1 MDDYEQQPVGVLL
14 RTLGELQAARP
25 FVQRRESRKTTTVTE
40 ASSSAHRTQQKSI
53 PDRSLDI
60 NAIDSVSLEALPR
73 IGPAI
78 AGRICRFREALGGF
92 HSVGQLRE
100 VWGMHPDQAEG
111 IIPWFQVGTG
121 VFRHLC
127 LNSTSYNQLR
137 SHPYIRFEGA
147 NAITAYRRG
156 NGLENVEDLKGAIP
170 VSDSLFRRW
179 APYLRVCKFNENVI
193 EAKTAE

>member
-1 MDDYEQQPVGVLL
+1 M
-14 RTLGELQAARP
+14 
-25 FVQRRESRKTTTVTE
+25 TE
-40 ASSSAHRTQQKSI
+40 ASSSAHRTQRKSI
-53 PDRSLDI
+53 PYRSLDI

-127 LNSTSYNQLR
+127 SNSTSYNQLR
-137 SHPYIRFEGA
+137 
-147 NAITAYRRG
+147 
-156 NGLENVEDLKGAIP
+156 
-170 VSDSLFRRW
+170 
-179 APYLRVCKFNENVI
+179 
-193 EAKTAE
+193 